1 MNPPTP
7 TLTPANPT
15 PLSASDVSFWIPTP
29 RFTKRVNPLLSA
41 EVCAAALPAAA
52 ATMIAE
58 SATASAKRDAEI
70 DKILLLCDGPS
81 RTPEGVLPT
90 SSYRRIV
97 GKLSMRAAVILQI
110 AVIS

>member
-1 MNPPTP
+1 
-7 TLTPANPT
+7 
-15 PLSASDVSFWIPTP
+15 VSFWIPTP
-29 RFTKRVNPLLSA
+29 RFTKRVNPPLSG

-52 ATMIAE
+52 ATMIDE

-70 DKILLLCDGPS
+70 DKMLLLCERDPG
-81 RTPEGVLPT
+81 RGGVLPT